1 MLHLDENIEEQH
13 PTQEDIIEDYVKSDS
28 DFVNDLV
35 KSAKQTKIQL
45 NKFRDKL
52 NEAKKA
58 NVLLAKY
65 IGRNATFKRK
75 Y

>member
-13 PTQEDIIEDYVKSDS
+13 PTQEDIIEDYVKSDI

-65 IGRNATFKRK
+65 IERC
-75 Y
+75 YV